1 VPVWRRTSDVPEFRE
16 IGGEVVLVHDGRLL
30 AGNAVATTV
39 WDLLDEPRPEVEL
52 VAFLE
57 QTWPETPVGRDVR
70 QFLRQLAE
78 RGLIEEV

>member
-1 VPVWRRTSDVPEFRE
+1 MWRRTSDVPEFRE

-30 AGNAVATTV
+30 AANAVATTV
-39 WDLLDEPRPEVEL
+39 WDLLDEPRQEAEL
-52 VAFLE
+52 VARLE
-57 QTWPETPVGRDVR
+57 ETWPGTPVERDVP